1 MKIFL
6 LGATGDSGR
15 RILRLALRRAHEVT
29 AFVRDE
35 RKLLSL
41 IDRHQTCTCLLR
53 DCADISAESRNGVV
67 SNDPLRGSMKSGRLA
82 TSDERG
88 RRGDAGRSA
97 NQDR

>member
-1 MKIFL
+1 VKIFL

-53 DCADISAESRNGVV
+53 DCADISAESRNGVC
-67 SNDPLRGSMKSGRLA
+67 L
-82 TSDERG
+82 ERSVA
-88 RRGDAGRSA
+88 RQHEER
-97 NQDR
+97 